1 MPGRTD
7 LILRASA
14 FLALIG
20 DKSLKGGQAGST
32 QSAAYEASFVGV
44 RAALHAVLREA
55 AAPAAAA
62 PAAAAPAAAAPAAAA
77 PAAPPSPDA
86 VLVRGGRG
94 EDGEGDRDPATSS
107 SGLKRKRMLGA
118 ILDEHAPTS
127 PAQAQP
133 EAPEA
138 TSPADASSA
147 CTNSELA
154 EIFASPV
161 PPHPTAAPVVETQ
174 AEAEA
179 EASGVSE
186 DVGAR
191 WSLVFGSPLRGA
203 EAEAEAETAAEAEA
217 TSETQL
223 SGK

>member
-1 MPGRTD
+1 
-7 LILRASA
+7 
-14 FLALIG
+14 
-20 DKSLKGGQAGST
+20 
-32 QSAAYEASFVGV
+32 
-44 RAALHAVLREA
+44 
-55 AAPAAAA
+55 
-62 PAAAAPAAAAPAAAA
+62 
-77 PAAPPSPDA
+77 

-223 SGK
+223 LQTCLLHLSRFTCLARRRVPLCTDVRLPNGQLCRLLLTP